1 MLAAAMDSLLV
12 GIVIVLGIV
21 ALAVLGAI
29 ILLWAVGEYGR
40 SK

>member
-1 MLAAAMDSLLV
+1 MDSLLV

-21 ALAVLGAI
+21 AVAVLAAI
-29 ILLWAVGEYGR
+29 ILLWALGEYGR